1 MEKASKAD
9 FKEAMRRAKIKEE
22 VEKEMESIIGD
33 SAAAYFATDSQVD
46 IDEPR
51 KPGRPKKTK
60 VQLVAPK
67 KRGRKPKTEPKTKD
81 APKEP
86 VAAGQEEA
94 TKQEFSEKD
103 AIKMLESKM
112 DGHTDTSYEWAE
124 TVRMSIKALEQESC
138 EDAINRKNALKGLV
152 EIADRWI
159 NGRKVDADRYKKIS
173 EDIDAQVKQYQG
185 YIDRVKEMIQ

>member
-22 VEKEMESIIGD
+22 VEKEINESIIGD

-60 VQLVAPK
+60 VEPVAPK
-67 KRGRKPKTEPKTKD
+67 KRGRKPKTKD

-86 VAAGQEEA
+86 VAAGQEDA
-94 TKQEFSEKD
+94 KQE
-103 AIKMLESKM
+103 
-112 DGHTDTSYEWAE
+112 
-124 TVRMSIKALEQESC
+124 
-138 EDAINRKNALKGLV
+138 ALKGLV

-185 YIDRVKEMIQ
+185 YIDTVKEMIE

>member
-22 VEKEMESIIGD
+22 VEKEMNDIGD
-33 SAAAYFATDSQVD
+33 PAAAYFATDSQVD

-60 VQLVAPK
+60 VQPVAPK
-67 KRGRKPKTEPKTKD
+67 KKGRKPKTEPKTKD

-86 VAAGQEEA
+86 VAAGQEDA
-94 TKQEFSEKD
+94 KQEFSEKD
-103 AIKMLESKM
+103 AIKMLASTM
-112 DGHTDTSYEWAE
+112 DGQINTSYEWAE
-124 TVRMSIKALEQESC
+124 TVRMSIKALKQESC
-138 EDAINRKNALKGLV
+138 EINRKDALKGLV

-185 YIDRVKEMIQ
+185 YIDTVKEMIQ

>member
-22 VEKEMESIIGD
+22 VEQEMNESIIGN
-33 SAAAYFATDSQVD
+33 SAAAHFATDSQVD

-51 KPGRPKKTK
+51 KPGRPKKT
-60 VQLVAPK
+60 QDTAPK

-81 APKEP
+81 APNEP
-86 VAAGQEEA
+86 VAAGQEDA
-94 TKQEFSEKD
+94 KQE
-103 AIKMLESKM
+103 
-112 DGHTDTSYEWAE
+112 
-124 TVRMSIKALEQESC
+124 
-138 EDAINRKNALKGLV
+138 ALKGLV

-185 YIDRVKEMIQ
+185 YIDTVKEMIQ

>member
-22 VEKEMESIIGD
+22 VEQEMNESIIGD
-33 SAAAYFATDSQVD
+33 SAAYFATDSQVD
-46 IDEPR
+46 TDEPR

-60 VQLVAPK
+60 VQPVAPK
-67 KRGRKPKTEPKTKD
+67 KRGRKPKTEPKD

-86 VAAGQEEA
+86 VAAGQEEI
-94 TKQEFSEKD
+94 TMVE
-103 AIKMLESKM
+103 
-112 DGHTDTSYEWAE
+112 
-124 TVRMSIKALEQESC
+124 
-138 EDAINRKNALKGLV
+138 ALKGLV

>member
-22 VEKEMESIIGD
+22 VEKEMEKIIGD
-33 SAAAYFATDSQVD
+33 SAATDSQVD

-60 VQLVAPK
+60 VQPVAPK

-81 APKEP
+81 TPKEP
-86 VAAGQEEA
+86 VAAGQKEEA
-94 TKQEFSEKD
+94 KQE
-103 AIKMLESKM
+103 
-112 DGHTDTSYEWAE
+112 
-124 TVRMSIKALEQESC
+124 
-138 EDAINRKNALKGLV
+138 ALKGLV

-185 YIDRVKEMIQ
+185 YIDTVKEMIQ

>member
-22 VEKEMESIIGD
+22 VEQEMNESIIGD

-46 IDEPR
+46 TDEPR
-51 KPGRPKKTK
+51 KPSRPKKTK
-60 VQLVAPK
+60 VKPVAPK
-67 KRGRKPKTEPKTKD
+67 KRGRKPKTQS

-86 VAAGQEEA
+86 VAAGQEEV
-94 TKQEFSEKD
+94 TMVE
-103 AIKMLESKM
+103 
-112 DGHTDTSYEWAE
+112 
-124 TVRMSIKALEQESC
+124 
-138 EDAINRKNALKGLV
+138 ALKGLV

-173 EDIDAQVKQYQG
+173 EDINAQVTQYQV

>member
-1 MEKASKAD
+1 MN
-9 FKEAMRRAKIKEE
+9 
-22 VEKEMESIIGD
+22 ESIIGD

-46 IDEPR
+46 TDEPR
-51 KPGRPKKTK
+51 KPDRPKKTK
-60 VQLVAPK
+60 VEPVAPK

-86 VAAGQEEA
+86 VAAGQEDA
-94 TKQEFSEKD
+94 KQE
-103 AIKMLESKM
+103 
-112 DGHTDTSYEWAE
+112 
-124 TVRMSIKALEQESC
+124 
-138 EDAINRKNALKGLV
+138 ALKGLV

-173 EDIDAQVKQYQG
+173 EDIDAQVTQYQV

>member
-1 MEKASKAD
+1 MEKITKD
-9 FKEAMRRAKIKEE
+9 EFKESMRMAKIKEE
-22 VEKEMESIIGD
+22 VEKDMENIIGD
-33 SAAAYFATDSQVD
+33 SSAAYFATDSQVD

-60 VQLVAPK
+60 VQPVAPK

-86 VAAGQEEA
+86 VAAGQEDA
-94 TKQEFSEKD
+94 KQE
-103 AIKMLESKM
+103 
-112 DGHTDTSYEWAE
+112 
-124 TVRMSIKALEQESC
+124 
-138 EDAINRKNALKGLV
+138 ALKGLV

-159 NGRKVDADRYKKIS
+159 HGRKVDADRYKKIS

-185 YIDRVKEMIQ
+185 YIDTVKEMIQ

>member
-22 VEKEMESIIGD
+22 VEKEMNESIIGD
-33 SAAAYFATDSQVD
+33 SAAYFATDSQVD
-46 IDEPR
+46 TDEPR

-60 VQLVAPK
+60 VQPAAPK
-67 KRGRKPKTEPKTKD
+67 KRGRKPKPKTKD

-86 VAAGQEEA
+86 VAAGQEDA
-94 TKQEFSEKD
+94 KQE
-103 AIKMLESKM
+103 
-112 DGHTDTSYEWAE
+112 
-124 TVRMSIKALEQESC
+124 
-138 EDAINRKNALKGLV
+138 ALKGLV

-159 NGRKVDADRYKKIS
+159 TGRKVDADRYKKIS

-185 YIDRVKEMIQ
+185 YIDTVKEMIQ

>member
-22 VEKEMESIIGD
+22 VEQEMNESIIGD
-33 SAAAYFATDSQVD
+33 SAAAHFATDSQVD

-51 KPGRPKKTK
+51 KPGRPKKTNA
-60 VQLVAPK
+60 QPAAPK

-86 VAAGQEEA
+86 VAAGQEDA
-94 TKQEFSEKD
+94 KQEFSEKD
-103 AIKMLESKM
+103 AIKMLASTM
-112 DGHTDTSYEWAE
+112 DGQINTSYEWAE
-124 TVRMSIKALEQESC
+124 TVRMSIKALKQESC
-138 EDAINRKNALKGLV
+138 EINRKDALKELV
-152 EIADRWI
+152 EIAERWI

-173 EDIDAQVKQYQG
+173 QDIDAQVKQYQG
-185 YIDRVKEMIQ
+185 YIDTVKEMIE

>member
-1 MEKASKAD
+1 MEKVSKAD

-22 VEKEMESIIGD
+22 VEKEMENIIGD

-46 IDEPR
+46 TDEPR
-51 KPGRPKKTK
+51 KPGRPKKTN
-60 VQLVAPK
+60 VQPVAPK
-67 KRGRKPKTEPKTKD
+67 QRGRKPAKTLQEYKYKTELKD

-86 VAAGQEEA
+86 VAAGQEDA
-94 TKQEFSEKD
+94 KQE
-103 AIKMLESKM
+103 
-112 DGHTDTSYEWAE
+112 
-124 TVRMSIKALEQESC
+124 
-138 EDAINRKNALKGLV
+138 ALKGLV

-185 YIDRVKEMIQ
+185 YIDTVKEMIQ

>member
-1 MEKASKAD
+1 MEKVSKAD

-22 VEKEMESIIGD
+22 VEKEMENIIGD

-60 VQLVAPK
+60 VQPVAPK
-67 KRGRKPKTEPKTKD
+67 KRGRKPKTQSV
-81 APKEP
+81 PKEP
-86 VAAGQEEA
+86 VAAVQEDA
-94 TKQEFSEKD
+94 KQE
-103 AIKMLESKM
+103 
-112 DGHTDTSYEWAE
+112 
-124 TVRMSIKALEQESC
+124 
-138 EDAINRKNALKGLV
+138 ALKGLV

-185 YIDRVKEMIQ
+185 YIDTVKEMIQ

>member
-22 VEKEMESIIGD
+22 VEKEMNDIGD

-51 KPGRPKKTK
+51 KPGRPKKTNA
-60 VQLVAPK
+60 QPAAPK

-86 VAAGQEEA
+86 AAAGQKEEA
-94 TKQEFSEKD
+94 QQE
-103 AIKMLESKM
+103 
-112 DGHTDTSYEWAE
+112 
-124 TVRMSIKALEQESC
+124 
-138 EDAINRKNALKGLV
+138 ALKGLV

-173 EDIDAQVKQYQG
+173 EDIDAQVKQYQV
-185 YIDRVKEMIQ
+185 YIDTVKEMIE

>member
-22 VEKEMESIIGD
+22 VEQEMNESIIGD

-60 VQLVAPK
+60 VQPVAPK

-86 VAAGQEEA
+86 VAAGQKEEA
-94 TKQEFSEKD
+94 KQE
-103 AIKMLESKM
+103 
-112 DGHTDTSYEWAE
+112 
-124 TVRMSIKALEQESC
+124 
-138 EDAINRKNALKGLV
+138 ALKGLV

-173 EDIDAQVKQYQG
+173 EDIDEQVKQYQG
-185 YIDRVKEMIQ
+185 YIDTVKEMIQ

>member
-22 VEKEMESIIGD
+22 VEQEMENIIGD

-46 IDEPR
+46 TDEPR

-60 VQLVAPK
+60 VQPVAPK

-86 VAAGQEEA
+86 VAAGQEDA
-94 TKQEFSEKD
+94 KQEE
-103 AIKMLESKM
+103 
-112 DGHTDTSYEWAE
+112 
-124 TVRMSIKALEQESC
+124 
-138 EDAINRKNALKGLV
+138 LKGLV

-159 NGRKVDADRYKKIS
+159 NGKKVDADRYKKIS
-173 EDIDAQVKQYQG
+173 QDIDAQVKQYQG
-185 YIDRVKEMIQ
+185 YIDTVKEMIE

>member
-22 VEKEMESIIGD
+22 VEQEMNESIIGD

-60 VQLVAPK
+60 VQPVVPK

-103 AIKMLESKM
+103 AIKMLASTM
-112 DGHTDTSYEWAE
+112 DGQINTSYEWAE
-124 TVRMSIKALEQESC
+124 TVRMSIKALKQESC
-138 EDAINRKNALKGLV
+138 EINRKDALKGLV

-185 YIDRVKEMIQ
+185 YIDTVKEMIQ

>member
-22 VEKEMESIIGD
+22 VEQEMENIMGD
-33 SAAAYFATDSQVD
+33 S
-46 IDEPR
+46 
-51 KPGRPKKTK
+51 K
-60 VQLVAPK
+60 VQPVTPK

-86 VAAGQEEA
+86 VAAGQKEA

-103 AIKMLESKM
+103 AIKMLASTM
-112 DGHTDTSYEWAE
+112 DGQINTSYEWAE
-124 TVRMSIKALEQESC
+124 TVRMSIKALKQESC
-138 EDAINRKNALKGLV
+138 EINRKDALKGLV
-152 EIADRWI
+152 EIANRWI

-173 EDIDAQVKQYQG
+173 QDIDAQVKQYQG
-185 YIDRVKEMIQ
+185 YIDTVKEMIE

>member
-1 MEKASKAD
+1 MEKITKD
-9 FKEAMRRAKIKEE
+9 EFKESMRMAKIEEE
-22 VEKEMESIIGD
+22 VKMNESIIGD

-60 VQLVAPK
+60 VKPVAPK
-67 KRGRKPKTEPKTKD
+67 KRGRKSKTEPKPKD

-86 VAAGQEEA
+86 VAAGQEDA
-94 TKQEFSEKD
+94 KQE
-103 AIKMLESKM
+103 
-112 DGHTDTSYEWAE
+112 
-124 TVRMSIKALEQESC
+124 
-138 EDAINRKNALKGLV
+138 ALKGLV

-185 YIDRVKEMIQ
+185 YIDTVKEMIQ

>member
-22 VEKEMESIIGD
+22 VEKEMNESIIGD
-33 SAAAYFATDSQVD
+33 SAAAHIATDSQVD

-60 VQLVAPK
+60 VQPTAPK
-67 KRGRKPKTEPKTKD
+67 KRGRKPKTELKTKD

-86 VAAGQEEA
+86 VAAGQEEEA
-94 TKQEFSEKD
+94 KQE
-103 AIKMLESKM
+103 
-112 DGHTDTSYEWAE
+112 
-124 TVRMSIKALEQESC
+124 
-138 EDAINRKNALKGLV
+138 ALKGLV

-185 YIDRVKEMIQ
+185 YIDTVKEMIQ

>member
-22 VEKEMESIIGD
+22 VEKEMENIIGD

-46 IDEPR
+46 TDEPR

-60 VQLVAPK
+60 VKPVAAAPK
-67 KRGRKPKTEPKTKD
+67 KRGRKPKTQS

-86 VAAGQEEA
+86 VAAGQKEEA
-94 TKQEFSEKD
+94 KQE
-103 AIKMLESKM
+103 
-112 DGHTDTSYEWAE
+112 
-124 TVRMSIKALEQESC
+124 
-138 EDAINRKNALKGLV
+138 ALKGLV

-185 YIDRVKEMIQ
+185 YIDTVKEMIQ

>member
-22 VEKEMESIIGD
+22 VEKEMEKIIGD
-33 SAAAYFATDSQVD
+33 SAATDSQVD

-60 VQLVAPK
+60 VQPVAAAPK
-67 KRGRKPKTEPKTKD
+67 KRGRKPKTQS

-86 VAAGQEEA
+86 VAAGQEDA
-94 TKQEFSEKD
+94 KQE
-103 AIKMLESKM
+103 
-112 DGHTDTSYEWAE
+112 
-124 TVRMSIKALEQESC
+124 
-138 EDAINRKNALKGLV
+138 ALKGLV

-185 YIDRVKEMIQ
+185 YIDTVKEMIQ

>member
-22 VEKEMESIIGD
+22 VEQEMNESIIGD

-60 VQLVAPK
+60 VQPVAPK

-86 VAAGQEEA
+86 VAAGQEEEA
-94 TKQEFSEKD
+94 KQE
-103 AIKMLESKM
+103 
-112 DGHTDTSYEWAE
+112 
-124 TVRMSIKALEQESC
+124 
-138 EDAINRKNALKGLV
+138 ALKGLV

-185 YIDRVKEMIQ
+185 YIDTVKEMIQ

>member
-1 MEKASKAD
+1 
-9 FKEAMRRAKIKEE
+9 MRRAKIKEE
-22 VEKEMESIIGD
+22 VEQEMENIIGD

-60 VQLVAPK
+60 VKPVEPK
-67 KRGRKPKTEPKTKD
+67 KRGRKPKTEHKTKD

-86 VAAGQEEA
+86 VAAGQEDA
-94 TKQEFSEKD
+94 KQE
-103 AIKMLESKM
+103 
-112 DGHTDTSYEWAE
+112 
-124 TVRMSIKALEQESC
+124 
-138 EDAINRKNALKGLV
+138 ALKGLV

-173 EDIDAQVKQYQG
+173 QDIDAQVKQYQG
-185 YIDRVKEMIQ
+185 YIDTVKEMIQ

>member
-1 MEKASKAD
+1 MEKITKD
-9 FKEAMRRAKIKEE
+9 EFKESMRIAKIEEE
-22 VEKEMESIIGD
+22 VKMSENIIGD

-46 IDEPR
+46 TDEPR

-60 VQLVAPK
+60 VEPVAPK

-86 VAAGQEEA
+86 VAAGQKEEA
-94 TKQEFSEKD
+94 KQE
-103 AIKMLESKM
+103 
-112 DGHTDTSYEWAE
+112 
-124 TVRMSIKALEQESC
+124 
-138 EDAINRKNALKGLV
+138 ALKGLV

-185 YIDRVKEMIQ
+185 YIDTVKEMIE

>member
-22 VEKEMESIIGD
+22 VEKEMNESIIGD

-46 IDEPR
+46 IDRPR

-60 VQLVAPK
+60 VQAAAPK
-67 KRGRKPKTEPKTKD
+67 KRGRKPKTKD
-81 APKEP
+81 ALKEP
-86 VAAGQEEA
+86 VAAGQEDA
-94 TKQEFSEKD
+94 KQE
-103 AIKMLESKM
+103 
-112 DGHTDTSYEWAE
+112 
-124 TVRMSIKALEQESC
+124 
-138 EDAINRKNALKGLV
+138 ALKGLV

-185 YIDRVKEMIQ
+185 YIDTVKEMIQ

>member
-22 VEKEMESIIGD
+22 VEQEMNESIIGD

-60 VQLVAPK
+60 VKPVAPK
-67 KRGRKPKTEPKTKD
+67 KKGRKPKTEPKTKD

-86 VAAGQEEA
+86 VAAGQEDA
-94 TKQEFSEKD
+94 KQEFSEKD
-103 AIKMLESKM
+103 AIKMLASTM
-112 DGHTDTSYEWAE
+112 DGQINTSYEWAE
-124 TVRMSIKALEQESC
+124 TVRMSIKALKQESC
-138 EDAINRKNALKGLV
+138 EINRKDALKGLV

-185 YIDRVKEMIQ
+185 YIDTVKEMIQ

>member
-22 VEKEMESIIGD
+22 VEKDMNESIIGD

-46 IDEPR
+46 TDEPR

-60 VQLVAPK
+60 VQPVAPK
-67 KRGRKPKTEPKTKD
+67 KRGRKPKTQS

-86 VAAGQEEA
+86 VAAGQEDA
-94 TKQEFSEKD
+94 KQE
-103 AIKMLESKM
+103 
-112 DGHTDTSYEWAE
+112 
-124 TVRMSIKALEQESC
+124 
-138 EDAINRKNALKGLV
+138 ALKGLV

-159 NGRKVDADRYKKIS
+159 NGRKVYADRYKKIS

-185 YIDRVKEMIQ
+185 YIDTVKEMIQ

>member
-1 MEKASKAD
+1 MN
-9 FKEAMRRAKIKEE
+9 
-22 VEKEMESIIGD
+22 ESIIGD

-60 VQLVAPK
+60 VKPVEPK

-103 AIKMLESKM
+103 AIKMLASTM
-112 DGHTDTSYEWAE
+112 DGQINTSYEWAE
-124 TVRMSIKALEQESC
+124 TVRMSIKALKQESC
-138 EDAINRKNALKGLV
+138 EINRKDALKGLV

-173 EDIDAQVKQYQG
+173 QDIDAQVKQYQG
-185 YIDRVKEMIQ
+185 YIDTVKEMIQ

>member
-22 VEKEMESIIGD
+22 VEQEMENIIGD
-33 SAAAYFATDSQVD
+33 S
-46 IDEPR
+46 
-51 KPGRPKKTK
+51 K
-60 VQLVAPK
+60 VQPVAPK

-86 VAAGQEEA
+86 VAAGQKEEA
-94 TKQEFSEKD
+94 KQE
-103 AIKMLESKM
+103 
-112 DGHTDTSYEWAE
+112 
-124 TVRMSIKALEQESC
+124 
-138 EDAINRKNALKGLV
+138 ALKGLV

-185 YIDRVKEMIQ
+185 YIDRVKEMIE

>member
-1 MEKASKAD
+1 MEKMTKD
-9 FKEAMRRAKIKEE
+9 EFKESMKIAKIEEE
-22 VEKEMESIIGD
+22 VKMSENIIGD

-46 IDEPR
+46 TDEPR

-60 VQLVAPK
+60 VQPVAPK
-67 KRGRKPKTEPKTKD
+67 KRGRKPKTKD

-86 VAAGQEEA
+86 VAAGQEDA
-94 TKQEFSEKD
+94 KQE
-103 AIKMLESKM
+103 
-112 DGHTDTSYEWAE
+112 
-124 TVRMSIKALEQESC
+124 
-138 EDAINRKNALKGLV
+138 ALKGLV

-185 YIDRVKEMIQ
+185 YIDTVKEMIQ

>member
-22 VEKEMESIIGD
+22 VEKEMENIIGD

-46 IDEPR
+46 TDEPR

-60 VQLVAPK
+60 AQPTEPK

-86 VAAGQEEA
+86 VAAGQEDA
-94 TKQEFSEKD
+94 KQE
-103 AIKMLESKM
+103 
-112 DGHTDTSYEWAE
+112 
-124 TVRMSIKALEQESC
+124 
-138 EDAINRKNALKGLV
+138 ALKGLV

-185 YIDRVKEMIQ
+185 YIDTVKEMIQ

>member
-22 VEKEMESIIGD
+22 VEKEMENIIGD

-60 VQLVAPK
+60 EQPEPK

-86 VAAGQEEA
+86 VAAGQKEEA
-94 TKQEFSEKD
+94 KQE
-103 AIKMLESKM
+103 
-112 DGHTDTSYEWAE
+112 
-124 TVRMSIKALEQESC
+124 
-138 EDAINRKNALKGLV
+138 ALKGLV

-173 EDIDAQVKQYQG
+173 QDIDAQVKQYQG
-185 YIDRVKEMIQ
+185 YIDTVKEMIQ